1 MAGIGSRACRL
12 HVPARKSRL
21 PRELPELYAKPYSL
35 TVNFQSLHFYFSC
48 MHSARMLR
56 STSKNITDCAI
67 LSWNLSILD
76 RGSRGGASSLERDHH
91 SQVCLGVN
99 FFGIRHRGIW
109 AGSQLTLCRHGGCR
123 SLLPRNPSPWPIH
136 ARACTLCTSMGRI
149 ILEYEEL
156 LLIQFRNGLSSRSL

>member
-1 MAGIGSRACRL
+1 
-12 HVPARKSRL
+12 
-21 PRELPELYAKPYSL
+21 
-35 TVNFQSLHFYFSC
+35 

-56 STSKNITDCAI
+56 STGKNITDCAI

-91 SQVCLGVN
+91 SQVFLGGGDEFLSVLAHRN
-99 FFGIRHRGIW
+99 VREIRHRGIW

-123 SLLPRNPSPWPIH
+123 SLLPRNLPPWPIH

-149 ILEYEEL
+149 LVMLEYEEL